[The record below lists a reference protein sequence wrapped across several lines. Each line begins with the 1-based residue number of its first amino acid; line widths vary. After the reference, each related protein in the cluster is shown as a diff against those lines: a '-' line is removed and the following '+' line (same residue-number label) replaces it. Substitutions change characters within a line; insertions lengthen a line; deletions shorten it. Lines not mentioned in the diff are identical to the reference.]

1 MDPQIVLSEEQP
13 EKEEEECFKR
23 KFTLSEESSSS
34 EDEEE
39 KKNEEWRSLSLQN
52 LKLSEDEEEEEEE
65 KEPGLSIILEE
76 DEKEEEP
83 GLDIILEEDQIEEE
97 PNIIRPPSPPPPQA
111 SPPIRQGTRHAY
123 AKVFE
128 QIRFNVTEIKSA
140 PEIMTDALTKIL
152 EQVYKCRPRISPDY
166 LIKPTNCRDKETPLQ
181 KAPMTAKLPCL
192 SWEHKQE
199 HLMYAFQETVVS
211 TDEDLFTSERVVTR
225 YKPCANGAECKG
237 ITARLYS
244 DTLLDVKQLFG
255 GAVLP
260 AFFLPGE
267 DFSQIESTR
276 VCVLCHEFAVTS
288 AYIAL
293 AARRVNLLQ
302 DLNMSPMTCYFNSTQ
317 DFNDSLLLHPSE
329 FIPNGLI
336 SSIAVVDFSRMKWS
350 FDEVQKRWFIDIS
363 SYRAGNR
370 PQMDNPGTRLA
381 TNKDATVK
389 IPKK

>member
-13 EKEEEECFKR
+13 EEEEESFKR
-23 KFTLSEESSSS
+23 KFTLSEESSSES
-34 EDEEE
+34 EEEEE

-52 LKLSEDEEEEEEE
+52 LKLSEDDEEEEE
-65 KEPGLSIILEE
+65 KRELSIILEE
-76 DEKEEEP
+76 DQE
-83 GLDIILEEDQIEEE
+83 EEE
-97 PNIIRPPSPPPPQA
+97 PNIVRPPSPPPPQA
-111 SPPIRQGTRHAY
+111 SPPPVHRSTSGRHAY

-128 QIRFNVTEIKSA
+128 QIRFNVTEIKST

-166 LIKPTNCRDKETPLQ
+166 IIKPTNCRDKETPLQ
-181 KAPMTAKLPCL
+181 KAPMTPRLPCL

-211 TDEDLFTSERVVTR
+211 VDEDLFTAERVVTR
-225 YKPCANGAECKG
+225 YKPCANGAKCKG

-267 DFSQIESTR
+267 DFNNIESTR

-302 DLNMSPMTCYFNSTQ
+302 ELDMSPMTCYFNSTQ

-336 SSIAVVDFSRMKWS
+336 SSIAMVDFSRMKWS

-381 TNKDATVK
+381 ANKDGTVK